1 MRTEEG
7 ERVTSETVNV
17 SIKTEVGSRKL
28 IVPVVDTST
37 QWVVGLEVRG
47 KRDTEGTK
55 NVNEGKLVDVGTNNG
70 P

>member
-1 MRTEEG
+1 M
-7 ERVTSETVNV
+7 TSETVNV